1 MKNYLTTLLVLFIS
15 ISLHPAFAL
24 DGNIENIIVSATRS
38 DAYTG
43 TLPGNVTVITAEDIE
58 ISGATHLVDV
68 LRGYGGMQISDL
80 YGDGTDASVGL
91 RGFSSSA
98 QQNTLIMI
106 DGRRLNNADNGL
118 PNLNTV
124 ALKNVKQIEIIK
136 SSMGALYGDKAVGGV
151 INIITREPESF
162 SAEINTEFGSYSN
175 RSGFASIENRHG
187 NGVIYR
193 VGGLRQLNDN
203 YRDNNNLQLTNLT
216 TMVGVEH
223 KSGKLFFEFQDLN
236 EDILIPGPLF
246 DDLRRSNRKQAL
258 NAGDFVD
265 TDTRLYRVG
274 IKHALGRNFT
284 MFGEYT
290 HRHNDIQGQLSSGG
304 VPSNF
309 LSERRHIEFTPRVIG
324 RFETLVGQM
333 LVTVGIDL
341 FKTDYLISSDFGIT
355 DDTQSQISIYTQAI
369 VPITERFNITAGI
382 RHSKVKNNIFVDT
395 VAFGRSLPEGTEID
409 DSANAWEM
417 GISYEINPDWRLFAK
432 LDRNF
437 RFVTA
442 DEYSAVADGNF
453 FSTLFSFGS
462 VIPLPQTQIG
472 LSYEAG
478 GEWTGGNNRINI
490 QGFQM
495 DMDNEIV
502 FDPVLFLN
510 TNIGDT
516 RRRGFIFEGEY
527 VLSDKLNFS
536 VQYSY
541 LDSSITSGVFK
552 GSDLTFIS
560 KNTASFRAQYRHDD
574 HFSGYLELHGVSER
588 ILGGNFANTFSSLPG
603 YVVGNMNL
611 SYRFNNISLSLRIN
625 NLLDKT
631 YSDSGSLGNDFR
643 VPFPSPQVETFF
655 PAPKRNFLLSLAY
668 HYQ

>member
-1 MKNYLTTLLVLFIS
+1 MKNYLITLLVLFII
-15 ISLHPAFAL
+15 ISLHPVFAV
-24 DGNIENIIVSATRS
+24 DSNIENIIVSATRS
-38 DAYTG
+38 DSYTDR
-43 TLPGNVTVITAEDIE
+43 LPGNITVITAEDIE

-68 LRGYGGMQISDL
+68 LRSYGGMQISDL

-91 RGFSSSA
+91 RGFSSTA

-118 PNLNTV
+118 PDLNTV
-124 ALKNVKQIEIIK
+124 ALKSVKQIEIIK

-151 INIITREPESF
+151 INITREPESF
-162 SAEINTEFGSYSN
+162 AAEINTEFGSYSN
-175 RSGFASIENRHG
+175 RSGFVSIENRHG

-193 VGGLRQLNDN
+193 IGGLRKLNGN
-203 YRDNNNLQLTNLT
+203 YRDNNKLQFTDIT
-216 TMVGVEH
+216 VMAGIKH
-223 KSGKLFFEFQDLN
+223 KTGKLFFEFQDLN
-236 EDILIPGPLF
+236 EDILVPGPLF

-258 NAGDFVD
+258 NTGDFID

-274 IKHALGRNFT
+274 VKHGLSRNFT

-290 HRHNDIQGQLSSGG
+290 SRHNDIQGQLSSGG
-304 VPSNF
+304 VPSRF
-309 LSERRHIEFTPRVIG
+309 LSERRHIGFTPRVIG
-324 RFETLVGQM
+324 RFETLTGQIF
-333 LVTVGIDL
+333 VTVGADL
-341 FKTDYLISSDFGIT
+341 FQTDYLISSDFGIT
-355 DDTQSQISIYTQAI
+355 DDTQSQISIYAQVIA
-369 VPITERFNITAGI
+369 PITERFNITAGL
-382 RHSKVKNNIFVDT
+382 RHSKVKNDIFVDT
-395 VAFGRSLPEGTEID
+395 IAFGRSLPEGTEID

-417 GISYEINPDWRLFAK
+417 GISYDINPNWRLFAK

-442 DEYSAVADGNF
+442 DEYSAVADSNF

-462 VIPLPQTQIG
+462 VIPLPQTQTG
-472 LSYEAG
+472 FSYEVG
-478 GEWTGGNNRINI
+478 GEWTLRNNRISV

-495 DMDNEIV
+495 EIDNEIV

-516 RRRGFIFEGEY
+516 RRRGFIFESEY
-527 VLSDKLNFS
+527 MFSDTLNFS

-541 LDSSITSGVFK
+541 LDSSVTSGVFE

-560 KNTASFRAQYRHDD
+560 KNTASFRAQYRHDEN
-574 HFSGYLELHGVSER
+574 FSGYLELYGVSGR
-588 ILGGNFANTFSSLPG
+588 ILGGDFANTFSSLPG
-603 YVVGNMNL
+603 YVVSNMNL
-611 SYRFNNISLSLRIN
+611 SYKFNSISLSLRVN

-643 VPFPSPQVETFF
+643 VPFPSPRVETFF
-655 PAPKRNFLLSLAY
+655 PAPKRNFQLSLEY